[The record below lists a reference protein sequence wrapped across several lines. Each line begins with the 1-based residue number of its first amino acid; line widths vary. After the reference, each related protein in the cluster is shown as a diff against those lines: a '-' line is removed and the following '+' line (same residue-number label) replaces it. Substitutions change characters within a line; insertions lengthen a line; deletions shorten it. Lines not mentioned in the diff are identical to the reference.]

1 MAKFE
6 ALVGMNYAGK
16 RAELGDVVSDLPT
29 KSISW
34 LVEQG
39 HIVPVTDSNPSEP
52 ESPVEGTN

>member
-16 RAELGDVVSDLPT
+16 RAESGDVVSDLPT

-39 HIVPVTDSNPSEP
+39 HIVPVTDSNLSEP
-52 ESPVEGTN
+52 ESPIEGTE